1 MSMRKA
7 RFLSRSELLEGYRT
21 PPEILDAPLTTLIPL
36 WVLLSGGHVQAG
48 NRYDDTIL
56 HVTRTLWHL
65 HDVFDEDEATLT
77 ITLQAKYADC

>member
-1 MSMRKA
+1 MQS
-7 RFLSRSELLEGYRT
+7 
-21 PPEILDAPLTTLIPL
+21 
-36 WVLLSGGHVQAG
+36 G

-65 HDVFDEDEATLT
+65 HDVFDEDEATHT